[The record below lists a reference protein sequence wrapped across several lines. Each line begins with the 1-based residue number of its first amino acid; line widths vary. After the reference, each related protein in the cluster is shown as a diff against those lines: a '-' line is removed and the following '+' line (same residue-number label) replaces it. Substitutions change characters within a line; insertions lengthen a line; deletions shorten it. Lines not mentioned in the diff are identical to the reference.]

1 MSRILAKKTFPVG
14 FDSAGEQGAST
25 ADSDCFVNIYLDQA
39 CVAQYRYDPSQI
51 EEIPSFGARPMMTPP
66 T

>member
-1 MSRILAKKTFPVG
+1 MSRILAKKALPVG
-14 FDSAGEQGAST
+14 FGRAKPAT
-25 ADSDCFVNIYLDQA
+25 ADPVRFVNIYLDQA

-51 EEIPSFGARPMMTPP
+51 EEPLSFGARPMMTPP